1 MKILLMKLETMKKK
15 WTVKYQNS
23 SFSAKDLLKTK
34 QVKNH
39 QIVNQA
45 IYSINELRSA
55 VIRKQNLNKI
65 ISVVE
70 KIINFNNKLKDK
82 GLKMLTIKQMF
93 QKLPIVL
100 AQIKDGNTF
109 EDWLNEIRKI
119 IYYLYRANEVD
130 RNVYNNII
138 NSIKV

>member
-1 MKILLMKLETMKKK
+1 
-15 WTVKYQNS
+15 
-23 SFSAKDLLKTK
+23 
-34 QVKNH
+34 
-39 QIVNQA
+39 
-45 IYSINELRSA
+45 
-55 VIRKQNLNKI
+55 
-65 ISVVE
+65 
-70 KIINFNNKLKDK
+70 
-82 GLKMLTIKQMF
+82 MF

>member
-1 MKILLMKLETMKKK
+1 MKILLIKLETMTKKR
-15 WTVKYQNS
+15 TVKYQNS

-34 QVKNH
+34 QVKNN

-45 IYSINELRSA
+45 IYSINELRNA

-82 GLKMLTIKQMF
+82 GLKILTLKQM
-93 QKLPIVL
+93 L
-100 AQIKDGNTF
+100 
-109 EDWLNEIRKI
+109 
-119 IYYLYRANEVD
+119 
-130 RNVYNNII
+130 
-138 NSIKV
+138 

>member
-1 MKILLMKLETMKKK
+1 MKILLIKLETMTKK

-34 QVKNH
+34 QVKNN

-45 IYSINELRSA
+45 IYSINELRNA

-70 KIINFNNKLKDK
+70 EIINFNNKLKDK
-82 GLKMLTIKQMF
+82 GLKILTLKQM
-93 QKLPIVL
+93 L
-100 AQIKDGNTF
+100 
-109 EDWLNEIRKI
+109 
-119 IYYLYRANEVD
+119 
-130 RNVYNNII
+130 
-138 NSIKV
+138 

>member
-1 MKILLMKLETMKKK
+1 M
-15 WTVKYQNS
+15 KYQNS

-34 QVKNH
+34 QVKNN

-45 IYSINELRSA
+45 IYSINELRNA

-82 GLKMLTIKQMF
+82 GLKILTLKQM
-93 QKLPIVL
+93 L
-100 AQIKDGNTF
+100 
-109 EDWLNEIRKI
+109 
-119 IYYLYRANEVD
+119 
-130 RNVYNNII
+130 
-138 NSIKV
+138 

>member
-1 MKILLMKLETMKKK
+1 MKILLIKLETMTKKRR
-15 WTVKYQNS
+15 VKYQNS

-34 QVKNH
+34 QVKNN

-45 IYSINELRSA
+45 IYSINELRNA

-82 GLKMLTIKQMF
+82 GLKILTLKQM
-93 QKLPIVL
+93 L
-100 AQIKDGNTF
+100 
-109 EDWLNEIRKI
+109 
-119 IYYLYRANEVD
+119 
-130 RNVYNNII
+130 
-138 NSIKV
+138 

>member
-82 GLKMLTIKQMF
+82 GLKILTLKQMF